1 MAAKVKECI
10 GQGLFITWNR
20 LECFFMMIFSF
31 AWVRKGLSW
40 LTWFKILIT
49 ETLFCLF
56 SDWSK
61 FVSEQLTIK
70 VLFSA
75 DGEKFKFPE
84 ENPFI
89 VDEDDE
95 ESEDKNSPVA
105 SVGYRYRKWD
115 LGNDVKLVARCEHDA
130 VVQVWGK

>member
-1 MAAKVKECI
+1 MFQSKFEFEHLTLI
-10 GQGLFITWNR
+10 F
-20 LECFFMMIFSF
+20 IFSF
-31 AWVRKGLSW
+31 
-40 LTWFKILIT
+40 
-49 ETLFCLF
+49 
-56 SDWSK
+56 
-61 FVSEQLTIK
+61 
-70 VLFSA
+70 SA
-75 DGEKFKFPE
+75 EGEKYKFPE

-130 VVQVWGK
+130 VVQVQC